1 MGFMDAETSR
11 TDGVSREPSGNEGL
25 SRIHRRAW
33 IAFYVSH
40 GLLSKR
46 IDRSMRE
53 AGVVPMDV
61 YDLLLT
67 LEIAPNGMMKQRE
80 LEPVLLLTR
89 SGISRMI
96 DRMEAQGLV
105 ARSACPTDKR
115 ATHVVITQKG
125 LAERER
131 AWEIYRAE
139 IVRLFADKLS
149 TVEADQIYRL
159 LGRILEQDELDPP
172 EDWLME

>member
-1 MGFMDAETSR
+1 MDAQVEAQQNA
-11 TDGVSREPSGNEGL
+11 EL

-61 YDLLLT
+61 YDVLLT
-67 LEIAPNGMMKQRE
+67 LEVAPKRMLKQRE
-80 LEPVLLLTR
+80 LEQYLLLTR
-89 SGISRMI
+89 SGISRLV
-96 DRMEAQGLV
+96 DRLERQGLV
-105 ARSACPTDKR
+105 ARTACPTDKR
-115 ATHVVITQKG
+115 ATHVVLTEKG

-131 AWEIYRAE
+131 GWEVYRGE
-139 IVRLFADKLS
+139 VVRLFAEKLS
-149 TVEADQIYRL
+149 TVEADLIYRL
-159 LGRILEQDELDPP
+159 LGKVLEQDELNPP